1 MYNHKTITVYVL
13 FLHWVKNKTILQ
25 AYFFTLSIQINL
37 YIFSLFLNVIFR
49 QNIPTNHQQ
58 NMQHPK
64 HKVLDNYWSWVDF
77 FFPPLCCFSSLRD
90 VVAHIVIG
98 WQHRF
103 WLHSQLPFYSYR
115 HELLYNYMSFVIF
128 FFSTLTCSDFGQ
140 YKHSIFVEN
149 KHFMYTCQ
157 TTWVTFTPLRTT
169 TNEWIHDYRQQL
181 I

>member
-1 MYNHKTITVYVL
+1 MYNHKTITLYAL

-37 YIFSLFLNVIFR
+37 YIFSLFLNIIFR
-49 QNIPTNHQQ
+49 QNILTNHQQ

-64 HKVLDNYWSWVDF
+64 HKVSDNYWSWIDF
-77 FFPPLCCFSSLRD
+77 FSLCVVSAVFTGRSCTDSHWLTAHCFDYTVNSPYTTIDTHCCTVISLL
-90 VVAHIVIG
+90 
-98 WQHRF
+98 W
-103 WLHSQLPFYSYR
+103 
-115 HELLYNYMSFVIF
+115 
-128 FFSTLTCSDFGQ
+128 FFSTLTCSNFGQ

-169 TNEWIHDYRQQL
+169 TNEWVHNYRQQL